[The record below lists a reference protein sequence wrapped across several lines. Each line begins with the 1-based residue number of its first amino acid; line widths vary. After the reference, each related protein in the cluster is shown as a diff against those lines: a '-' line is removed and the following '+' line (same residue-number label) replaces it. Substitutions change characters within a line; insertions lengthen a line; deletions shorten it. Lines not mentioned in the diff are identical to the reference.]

1 MGHQILTEDYPRHQ
15 PISFELLAG
24 QSIDTCS
31 IGSWKPV
38 SMSASEP
45 ETFFRV
51 PIDKRYEFID
61 IIQTK
66 KLGINL
72 LFSYVKNGCL
82 NNIKFNVNNAC
93 VINNPLKAKLKQPII
108 LNPLDTIEFIA
119 YPVSSPSKAIP
130 EIVTLEL
137 HVYPVPPHM
146 ITNQPNPFNIRYSGC
161 SQTKTSQFKK
171 P

>member
-1 MGHQILTEDYPRHQ
+1 MENQILNEDYPRHQ
-15 PISFELLAG
+15 PISFEFSAG

-31 IGSWKPV
+31 IGSWRPV
-38 SMSASEP
+38 SLSAREP

-51 PIDKRYEFID
+51 PPDKRYEFKD

-66 KLGINL
+66 KLDINL

-82 NNIKFNVNNAC
+82 NNIKFNVNSAC
-93 VINNPLKAKLKQPII
+93 VINNPSKAKLQPII

-130 EIVTLEL
+130 EIVNVEL
-137 HVYPVPPHM
+137 HVYPVSPH
-146 ITNQPNPFNIRYSGC
+146 IIANQPNPSNTRYSGC
-161 SQTKTSQFKK
+161 SQTKTSQVKK